1 MQRNFWQKLALRK
14 IKDYFQHQLTLMREA
29 GAIKAGNIKS
39 PFEKFDLG
47 VSCDFFVTTIVVSEL
62 AKIIA
67 VVEEDVIMEC
77 IDSAVEMVN
86 RQRGWPIEITWVV
99 PDLQTARTLH
109 QTLRTI
115 QKALNYGLLGSVS
128 SKIVVF
134 ENESFESE
142 GGLYEAIPARKTGEE
157 YAYDDKGSLVLVKD
171 ELSFYDND
179 PDLMILY
186 DTANRKEVK
195 RLPYYDAGLGEYGK
209 DVLKEPSYAQGI
221 KAREQGN
228 LAQRQM
234 YQRIQRELE
243 AKGLKVIY
251 SEDRGQPD
259 MLVLDRDKVI
269 EVIAVKAYSLMV
281 TVGKG
286 CRNVKGKKY
295 AVSFNPKRDAKAEY
309 LTALRNGLNKIRL
322 IAINLN
328 TGNTI
333 FDGYVY
339 FDETITLR
347 EYSKNEQNRSTR

>member
-1 MQRNFWQKLALRK
+1 
-14 IKDYFQHQLTLMREA
+14 MREV

-47 VSCDFFVTTIVVSEL
+47 VSCDFFTRIVVSDL

-67 VVEEDVIMEC
+67 FVEEDVVMDC

-109 QTLRTI
+109 HTLRTI

-128 SKIVVF
+128 SKIIVF
-134 ENESFESE
+134 GNESE
-142 GGLYEAIPARKTGEE
+142 GGLYEAIPACRTGEE
-157 YAYDDKGSLVLVKD
+157 YAYDDKGNLVLVKE
-171 ELSFYDND
+171 ELSFYAND

-186 DTANRKEVK
+186 DPASQREVK

-209 DVLKEPSYAQGI
+209 NVLKEPSYTQGI

-228 LAQRQM
+228 LAQWQI

-251 SEDRGQPD
+251 SEDRGKPD

-309 LTALRNGLNKIRL
+309 LTALQNGLNKIRL

-333 FDGYVY
+333 FNGYVH

-347 EYSKNEQNRSTR
+347 EYSKNEQNRSTP